1 MGEKDAKQPVMPGF
15 GVPEKPRDT
24 LLQYKQRP
32 LLSPEQT
39 GSVEPSK
46 TTPKSVSGLIDLI
59 EVKHKS
65 TKNINEQKPFKVKM
79 MDREHWIDFDSER
92 IGKATILFIFLS
104 SKQYSGVGDAEYH
117 IKEME
122 YLAEEIYSS
131 KKEVDDN
138 ILEQVGVYLFTE
150 YPHKAK
156 DKDLDSREMQKA
168 IDYCLDERNKLTIKA
183 MVQENKGI
191 KLPDHYHN

>member
-1 MGEKDAKQPVMPGF
+1 
-15 GVPEKPRDT
+15 
-24 LLQYKQRP
+24 
-32 LLSPEQT
+32 
-39 GSVEPSK
+39 
-46 TTPKSVSGLIDLI
+46 
-59 EVKHKS
+59 
-65 TKNINEQKPFKVKM
+65 M
-79 MDREHWIDFDSER
+79 MDQEHWIDFDSEKL
-92 IGKATILFIFLS
+92 GKATILFIFLS